1 LNYVRLNKREK
12 GEKNKMSASN
22 ELEKAATAYALD
34 AVRLDKQGQKGRAIT
49 LYQKAIESLLQLVQL
64 YPEYGLNKVYVQRAI
79 AYQERIKSLQGTVS
93 SNEMNEAA
101 NNDSSGGGGAA
112 TMDGNGNGSA
122 GKPNEELVMTEKP
135 KVNWAEVVGLD
146 TAKKAVKEAIVY
158 PVQRPD
164 LFPLGWPRG
173 ILLFGPPGCGK
184 TLLAAAVATEIDANF
199 YSIDAASIMSKWLGE
214 AEQNVAKLFGS
225 ARKSANDGRPAIVF
239 VDELDSLMGNHS
251 NEVGGEIRVKNQFLK
266 EMDGIV
272 DKGKALHVYVI
283 GATNK
288 PWDLDWAFIRRFQK
302 RILVPLADNATRL
315 NMLKLYSSNLQIDPN
330 VDLIELARL
339 SEGFSGSDIRDVCQS
354 AQLSLIGEFF
364 ESGKAMDKEAK
375 PRALNMA
382 DFRQIFEDR
391 KPSVSLDM
399 LSQYNRWFEAFKAL

>member
-1 LNYVRLNKREK
+1 
-12 GEKNKMSASN
+12 MSASN

-49 LYQKAIESLLQLVQL
+49 LYQKAIEALLQLVQL
-64 YPEYGLNKVYVQRAI
+64 YPEYGLNKGYVQRAI
-79 AYQERIKSLQGTVS
+79 AYQERIKALQGAVS
-93 SNEMNEAA
+93 SAEMNEAS
-101 NNDSSGGGGAA
+101 NNDGEGGSATMEGGGG
-112 TMDGNGNGSA
+112 GSL
-122 GKPNEELVMTEKP
+122 KPNEELVITEKP
-135 KVNWAEVVGLD
+135 KVNWEEVVGLEI
-146 TAKKAVKEAIVY
+146 AKKAVKEAIVY

-225 ARKSANDGRPAIVF
+225 ARKSATDGKPAIVF
-239 VDELDSLMGNHS
+239 VDELDSLMGAHT
-251 NEVGGEIRVKNQFLK
+251 NEVGGEIRVRNQFLK

-272 DKGKALHVYVI
+272 DKGKNLHVYVI

-302 RILVPLADNATRL
+302 RILVPLADHNTRL
-315 NMLKLYSSNLQIDPN
+315 NMFKVYSSNLQIATD
-330 VDLIELARL
+330 VDIDELARL

-354 AQLSLIGEFF
+354 AQLKLIGEFF
-364 ESGKAMDKEAK
+364 ESGKAMDKAAT
-375 PRALNMA
+375 PRPLTMT
-382 DFRQIFEDR
+382 DFRQILEER

-399 LSQYNRWFEAFKAL
+399 LTAYNRWFEAFKAL

>member
-1 LNYVRLNKREK
+1 
-12 GEKNKMSASN
+12 MSASN
-22 ELEKAATAYALD
+22 ELERAATAYALD

-79 AYQERIKSLQGTVS
+79 AYQERIKSLQGSVS
-93 SNEMNEAA
+93 SHEMNQAAAEEAE
-101 NNDSSGGGGAA
+101 GEGGAA
-112 TMDGNGNGSA
+112 TMEGNGGLA
-122 GKPNEELVMTEKP
+122 KPNNEELVVTEKP
-135 KVNWAEVVGLD
+135 KVNWGEVVGLEV
-146 TAKKAVKEAIVY
+146 AKKAVKEAIVY

-225 ARKSANDGRPAIVF
+225 ARKSANDGKPAIVF

-302 RILVPLADNATRL
+302 RILVPLADHATRL
-315 NMLKLYSSNLQIDPN
+315 NMLKHYTGTLQIASD
-330 VDLIELARL
+330 VDLHELARL

-364 ESGKAMDKEAK
+364 ESGQATDKEAK
-375 PRALNMA
+375 PRALTMA
-382 DFRQIFEDR
+382 DFRQILEER

-399 LSQYNRWFEAFKAL
+399 LTSYNRWFDAFKAL

>member
-1 LNYVRLNKREK
+1 
-12 GEKNKMSASN
+12 MSASN

-79 AYQERIKSLQGTVS
+79 AYQERIKVLQGAVS
-93 SNEMNEAA
+93 SSEMNQAA
-101 NNDSSGGGGAA
+101 SEDAGGGGGGA
-112 TMDGNGNGSA
+112 TMEGGPSLNVKSND
-122 GKPNEELVMTEKP
+122 EELVVTEKP
-135 KVNWAEVVGLD
+135 KVNWNEVVGLEV
-146 TAKKAVKEAIVY
+146 AKKAVKEAIVY

-225 ARKSANDGRPAIVF
+225 ARKSASEGKPAIVF

-302 RILVPLADNATRL
+302 RILVPLADHATRL
-315 NMLKLYSSNLQIDPN
+315 NMLKHYTETLQVAND
-330 VDLIELARL
+330 VDLHELARL

-364 ESGKAMDKEAK
+364 ESGKAADREAK
-375 PRALNMA
+375 PRPLTMA
-382 DFRQIFEDR
+382 DFRQILEER
-391 KPSVSLDM
+391 KPSVSLEM
-399 LSQYNRWFEAFKAL
+399 LTSYNRWFEAFKAL

>member
-1 LNYVRLNKREK
+1 
-12 GEKNKMSASN
+12 MSASH
-22 ELEKAATAYALD
+22 ELEKSATAYAMD

-79 AYQERIKSLQGTVS
+79 AYQERIKALQGVVS
-93 SNEMNEAA
+93 AQEMRNEANTDA
-101 NNDSSGGGGAA
+101 AGGAA
-112 TMDGNGNGSA
+112 TIENDGT
-122 GKPNEELVMTEKP
+122 GKSENEAIVVTEKP
-135 KVNWAEVVGLD
+135 MVNWGEVVGLD
-146 TAKKAVKEAIVY
+146 IAKKAVKEAIVY

-225 ARKSANDGRPAIVF
+225 ARKCANEGKAAIVF
-239 VDELDSLMGNHS
+239 VDELDSLMGNHN

-266 EMDGIV
+266 EMDGIT
-272 DKGKALHVYVI
+272 DKGKNLHVYVI

-302 RILVPLADNATRL
+302 RILVPLPDSNTRL
-315 NMLKLYSSNLQIDPN
+315 NMMKQYSSNLQIAKD
-330 VDLIELARL
+330 VDLPEVARL
-339 SEGFSGSDIRDVCQS
+339 AEGFSGSDIRDVCQS

-364 ESGKAMDKEAK
+364 ESGQANDKEAK
-375 PRALNMA
+375 PRALTMA
-382 DFRQIFEDR
+382 DFRQILEER

>member
-1 LNYVRLNKREK
+1 
-12 GEKNKMSASN
+12 MSASN

-79 AYQERIKSLQGTVS
+79 AYQERIKALQGAVS
-93 SNEMNEAA
+93 SQEMNQAA
-101 NNDSSGGGGAA
+101 NEDSDGGNGGA
-112 TMDGNGNGSA
+112 TMDGSNGGGLA
-122 GKPNEELVMTEKP
+122 KPNEELVVTEKP
-135 KVNWAEVVGLD
+135 KVSWAEVVGLD
-146 TAKKAVKEAIVY
+146 VAKKAVKEAIVY

-184 TLLAAAVATEIDANF
+184 TLLAAAVATEIDASF

-225 ARKSANDGRPAIVF
+225 ARKNATDGKPSIVF
-239 VDELDSLMGNHS
+239 VDELDSLMGTHS

-302 RILVPLADNATRL
+302 RILVPLADHGTRL
-315 NMLKLYSSNLQIDPN
+315 NMLKHYSSNLQISSD
-330 VDLIELARL
+330 VDLHELARL

-364 ESGKAMDKEAK
+364 ESGKAMDKAAT
-375 PRALNMA
+375 PRPLTMA
-382 DFRQIFEDR
+382 DFRQILEER

-399 LSQYNRWFEAFKAL
+399 LSMYNRWFEAFKAL

>member
-1 LNYVRLNKREK
+1 V
-12 GEKNKMSASN
+12 SASN
-22 ELEKAATAYALD
+22 ELERAATAYALD

-79 AYQERIKSLQGTVS
+79 AYQERIKSLQGSVS
-93 SNEMNEAA
+93 SHEMNEAA
-101 NNDSSGGGGAA
+101 DAEGGGAA
-112 TMDGNGNGSA
+112 TMEGNGNGGF
-122 GKPNEELVMTEKP
+122 GKPNEELVMNEKP
-135 KVNWAEVVGLD
+135 KVNWGEVVGLD

-225 ARKSANDGRPAIVF
+225 ARKSATDGKPAIVF

-302 RILVPLADNATRL
+302 RILVPLADHITRL
-315 NMLKLYSSNLQIDPN
+315 NMLKLYSSNLQIDKD
-330 VDLIELARL
+330 VDLDELARL
-339 SEGFSGSDIRDVCQS
+339 AEGFSGSDIRDVCQS

-364 ESGKAMDKEAK
+364 ESGKAIDKEAK
-375 PRALNMA
+375 PRSLTMG
-382 DFRQIFEDR
+382 DFRQILEER

-399 LSQYNRWFEAFKAL
+399 LSMYNRWFEAFKAL

>member
-1 LNYVRLNKREK
+1 
-12 GEKNKMSASN
+12 MSASS

-49 LYQKAIESLLQLVQL
+49 LYQKAIEALLQLVQL

-79 AYQERIKSLQGTVS
+79 AYQERIKALQGAVS
-93 SNEMNEAA
+93 SREMNEAS
-101 NNDSSGGGGAA
+101 NNDGDGGAA
-112 TMDGNGNGSA
+112 TMEDKSGGNGKSG
-122 GKPNEELVMTEKP
+122 NEELVITEKP
-135 KVNWAEVVGLD
+135 KVSWSEVIGLE

-214 AEQNVAKLFGS
+214 AEQNVAKLFGT
-225 ARKSANDGRPAIVF
+225 ARKSSIEGKAAIVF
-239 VDELDSLMGNHS
+239 VDELDSLMGQHS
-251 NEVGGEIRVKNQFLK
+251 NEVGGEIRVRNQFLK

-272 DKGKALHVYVI
+272 DKGKNLHVYVI

-302 RILVPLADNATRL
+302 RILVPLADHQTRL
-315 NMLKLYSSNLQIDPN
+315 SMLRLYTSNLQVDKD
-330 VDLIELARL
+330 VDLRELARL
-339 SEGFSGSDIRDVCQS
+339 AEGFSGSDIRDVCQA
-354 AQLSLIGEFF
+354 AQLKLIGEFF
-364 ESGKAMDKEAK
+364 ESGKATDREAK
-375 PRALNMA
+375 PRAITMA
-382 DFRQIFEDR
+382 DFRQILEER

-399 LSQYNRWFEAFKAL
+399 LSLYNRWFEAFKAL

>member
-1 LNYVRLNKREK
+1 
-12 GEKNKMSASN
+12 MSASN

-34 AVRLDKQGQKGRAIT
+34 AVRLDKQGAKGRAIT
-49 LYQKAIESLLQLVQL
+49 MYQKAIESLLQLVQL
-64 YPEYGLNKVYVQRAI
+64 YPDYSLNKVYVQRAI
-79 AYQERIKSLQGTVS
+79 AYQERIKILQGSVS
-93 SNEMNEAA
+93 PSELRAESNNGGEGGETATE
-101 NNDSSGGGGAA
+101 GGGG
-112 TMDGNGNGSA
+112 G
-122 GKPNEELVMTEKP
+122 GKQDEELVVTEKP
-135 KVNWAEVVGLD
+135 KVNWSEVVGLD
-146 TAKKAVKEAIVY
+146 MAKKAVKEAIVY

-214 AEQNVAKLFGS
+214 AEQNVAKLFNS
-225 ARKSANDGRPAIVF
+225 ARKSSNEGKPAIVF
-239 VDELDSLMGNHS
+239 VDELDSLMGQHQ
-251 NEVGGEIRVKNQFLK
+251 NEVGGEIRVRNQFLK

-272 DKGKALHVYVI
+272 DKGKNLHVYVI

-302 RILVPLADNATRL
+302 RILVPLPDHHTRL
-315 NMLKLYSSNLQIDPN
+315 MMLKLYTANLQIAPD
-330 VDLIELARL
+330 VDLHELARL

-354 AQLSLIGEFF
+354 AQLKIIGEFF
-364 ESGKAMDKEAK
+364 ESGKAMDKAAK
-375 PRALNMA
+375 PRSLTMN
-382 DFRQIFEDR
+382 DFKQILEER

-399 LSQYNRWFEAFKAL
+399 LAMYNRWFEAFKAL

>member
-1 LNYVRLNKREK
+1 
-12 GEKNKMSASN
+12 MSASN
-22 ELEKAATAYALD
+22 ELEKAATTYALD

-49 LYQKAIESLLQLVQL
+49 FYQKAIESLLQLVQL

-79 AYQERIKSLQGTVS
+79 AYQERIKALQGAVS
-93 SNEMNEAA
+93 SREMNEAS
-101 NNDSSGGGGAA
+101 NNDGEGGGATA
-112 TMDGNGNGSA
+112 EGNGSGN
-122 GKPNEELVMTEKP
+122 GKPNNEELVVTEKP
-135 KVNWAEVVGLD
+135 KVSWEEVVGLE

-225 ARKSANDGRPAIVF
+225 ARKSSNEGKPAIVF
-239 VDELDSLMGNHS
+239 VDELDSLLGQHS
-251 NEVGGEIRVKNQFLK
+251 NEVGGEIRVRNQFLK

-272 DKGKALHVYVI
+272 DKGKNLHVYVI

-302 RILVPLADNATRL
+302 RILVPLADHATRL
-315 NMLKLYSSNLQIDPN
+315 SMLKLYSSNLQIDN
-330 VDLIELARL
+330 DVDLQELARL

-354 AQLSLIGEFF
+354 AQLKLIGEFF

-375 PRALNMA
+375 PRALTMA
-382 DFRQIFEDR
+382 DFRQILEER

-399 LSQYNRWFEAFKAL
+399 LSMYNRWFEAFKAL

>member
-1 LNYVRLNKREK
+1 
-12 GEKNKMSASN
+12 MSASS

-79 AYQERIKSLQGTVS
+79 AYQERIKALQGAVS
-93 SNEMNEAA
+93 SIEMNQAA
-101 NNDSSGGGGAA
+101 NEGGEEGAQ
-112 TMDGNGNGSA
+112 TMEGNGNGKS
-122 GKPNEELVMTEKP
+122 NTEELIITEKP
-135 KVNWAEVVGLD
+135 KVSWAEVVGLE

-225 ARKSANDGRPAIVF
+225 ARKSSNDGKPAIVF
-239 VDELDSLMGNHS
+239 VDELDSLLGAHT
-251 NEVGGEIRVKNQFLK
+251 NEVGGEIRVRNQFLK

-272 DKGKALHVYVI
+272 DKGKNLHVYVI

-302 RILVPLADNATRL
+302 RILVPLADHITRL
-315 NMLKLYSSNLQIDPN
+315 NMFRVYSSNLQIDSD
-330 VDLIELARL
+330 VDLQELARL

-354 AQLSLIGEFF
+354 AQLKLIGEFF
-364 ESGKAMDKEAK
+364 ESGKAVDREAK
-375 PRALNMA
+375 PRALTMA
-382 DFRQIFEDR
+382 DFRQILEER

-399 LSQYNRWFEAFKAL
+399 LTAYSRWFEAFKAL

>member
-1 LNYVRLNKREK
+1 
-12 GEKNKMSASN
+12 MSASH

-34 AVRLDKQGQKGRAIT
+34 AVRLDKQGAKGRAIT

-79 AYQERIKSLQGTVS
+79 AYQERIKALQGAVS
-93 SNEMNEAA
+93 PVEMQTESNNGGDGGEAA
-101 NNDSSGGGGAA
+101 TG
-112 TMDGNGNGSA
+112 GNG
-122 GKPNEELVMTEKP
+122 KPATELVVTEKP
-135 KVNWAEVVGLD
+135 EVNWEEVIGLD

-214 AEQNVAKLFGS
+214 AEQNVSKLFGS
-225 ARKSANDGRPAIVF
+225 ARKSSNDGKAAIVF
-239 VDELDSLMGNHS
+239 VDELDSLMGAHS
-251 NEVGGEIRVKNQFLK
+251 NEVGGEIRVRNQFLK

-272 DKGKALHVYVI
+272 DKGKKLHVYVI

-302 RILVPLADNATRL
+302 RILVPLPDHHTRL
-315 NMLKLYSSNLQIDPN
+315 MMLKLYTTNLGIDAD
-330 VDLIELARL
+330 VDLHELARL

-354 AQLSLIGEFF
+354 AQLNLIGEFF

-375 PRALNMA
+375 PRFITMK
-382 DFRQIFEDR
+382 DFRKILEAR

-399 LSQYNRWFEAFKAL
+399 LSLYNRWFEAFKAL

>member
-1 LNYVRLNKREK
+1 
-12 GEKNKMSASN
+12 MSASS

-79 AYQERIKSLQGTVS
+79 AYQERIKALQGSVS
-93 SNEMNEAA
+93 SNEMNQAS
-101 NNDSSGGGGAA
+101 NNDSDGGGAA
-112 TMDGNGNGSA
+112 TMDGNGNGS
-122 GKPNEELVMTEKP
+122 GKPKEELVMTEKP

-225 ARKSANDGRPAIVF
+225 ARKSATDGKPAIVF
-239 VDELDSLMGNHS
+239 VDELDSLMGTHS

-302 RILVPLADNATRL
+302 RILVPLADHTTRL
-315 NMLKLYSSNLQIDPN
+315 SMLKLYSSNLQIGSD
-330 VDLIELARL
+330 VDLHELARL
-339 SEGFSGSDIRDVCQS
+339 AEGFSGSDIRDVCQS
-354 AQLSLIGEFF
+354 AQLKLIGEFF
-364 ESGKAMDKEAK
+364 ESGQAMDKEAK
-375 PRALNMA
+375 PRSLTMG
-382 DFRQIFEDR
+382 DFRQILEER

-399 LSQYNRWFEAFKAL
+399 LSMYNRWFEAFKAL

>member
-1 LNYVRLNKREK
+1 
-12 GEKNKMSASN
+12 MSASQ

-34 AVRLDKQGQKGRAIT
+34 AVRLDKQGAKGRAIT

-64 YPEYGLNKVYVQRAI
+64 YPEYSLNKVYIQRAI
-79 AYQERIKSLQGTVS
+79 AYQERIKALQGAISPADMQMDVDARSADSERTTEGGKS
-93 SNEMNEAA
+93 SYEELIIRE
-101 NNDSSGGGGAA
+101 
-112 TMDGNGNGSA
+112 
-122 GKPNEELVMTEKP
+122 KPN
-135 KVNWAEVVGLD
+135 VNWEEVVGLE
-146 TAKKAVKEAIVY
+146 TAKKAIKEAIVY

-184 TLLAAAVATEIDANF
+184 TLIAAAVATEIDATF
-199 YSIDAASIMSKWLGE
+199 ISIDAASIMSKWLGE

-225 ARKSANDGRPAIVF
+225 ARKSSNEGKPAIVF
-239 VDELDSLMGNHS
+239 VDELDSLMGQHQ
-251 NEVGGEIRVKNQFLK
+251 NEVGGEIRVRNQFLK

-272 DKGKALHVYVI
+272 DKGKNIHVYVI

-302 RILVPLADNATRL
+302 RILVPLPDHHTRL
-315 NMLKLYSSNLQIDPN
+315 MMLKLYTSNLQLAHD
-330 VDLIELARL
+330 VDLHELARL

-354 AQLSLIGEFF
+354 AQLKLIGEFF
-364 ESGKAMDKEAK
+364 ESGKAKDREAK
-375 PRALNMA
+375 PRSITMG
-382 DFRQIFEDR
+382 DFRQTLEER

-399 LSQYNRWFEAFKAL
+399 LSLYNRWFEAFKAL